1 MNVMIKTVD
10 LTKKYGQQKAVDSLN
25 LEVARGVSFALLGPN
40 GAGKTTTLKMLSSL
54 LAPTSGQVFINGE
67 LMNRN
72 NKSIKKDMGM
82 VSQHFSLQ
90 KEMTPVEVLK
100 LHGMLHKLKA
110 AEVRDKIS
118 RLLHFADLE
127 KDAGKL
133 VNHLSGGNKRKLMII
148 RAVMHEPK
156 ILFLDEPT
164 VGLDPSIRRSIWDLL
179 KKLKNDGMTT
189 VLTTHYIEE
198 AGTLCDTISMM
209 AEGRIIAQ
217 DSPQDFMKT
226 IEPYVVEVFEG
237 SRTSYKYFTDRQQA
251 AGFVA
256 GCQANALI
264 RETNLEDVY
273 VRYTNKK
280 MTR

>member
-1 MNVMIKTVD
+1 MNAMIKTVD

-54 LAPTSGQVFINGE
+54 LAPTNGQVFINGE

-100 LHGMLHKLKA
+100 LHGMLHKIKA
-110 AEVRDKIS
+110 AEARDKIS
-118 RLLHFADLE
+118 RLLQFADLE

-209 AEGRIIAQ
+209 AEGRIIAR
-217 DSPQDFMKT
+217 DSPQGFMKT
-226 IEPYVVEVFEG
+226 IEPYVVEIFEG
-237 SRTSYKYFTDRQQA
+237 SRTSYKYFTDRQLA